1 MELVNQALI
10 KFNYQEIQPRDL
22 AKLSGFTDDEM
33 KKIDLYW
40 DPVFNDSWIYLS
52 PELITEDMGYKS
64 TYAFYRD
71 NLRKDYKE
79 NIDYKKVSKTHKI
92 VVDFYQ
98 RSVSDRKNPGNKA
111 VYYLITGITIK
122 KMLMNAETKRG
133 RETRDYYIK
142 VESLA
147 MLMSRYLCEL
157 HIHLSKQKEIKIQ
170 EQNALINNANI
181 KNKELLT
188 FKLMI
193 EKNETVY
200 IMSSK
205 SYAKQGLW
213 KIGRTKQKVTSRL
226 ASINTACPA
235 GEAIHVLKEI
245 KTHSAME
252 LEKRCHWILRNLRPT
267 YTREWFLS
275 SWCRLTKLLDI
286 IAENMD
292 KEIEIVNELI
302 KEVHSIDGSG
312 ETQYIAG
319 LDLDIFEP
327 KPREIIDLT
336 HSTDST
342 ISKQSIDITGL
353 NPLQKKEKLIEAV
366 NKFVRSNFENME
378 KFDYNTD
385 KDSDAVTIP
394 LIWPNILI
402 NLMHICKIQKKTNIK
417 ANLWKPTL
425 REMIAE
431 SSCLDAVKWR

>member
-1 MELVNQALI
+1 MELIQTTFKFALTD
-10 KFNYQEIQPRDL
+10 KSVRMVGTSDNPWFCGRDIATIL
-22 AKLSGFTDDEM
+22 GYT
-33 KKIDLYW
+33 
-40 DPVFNDSWIYLS
+40 DPVNALKKHVDIEDKTRLKSILGWCQNDTTLKTSKIALNANYL
-52 PELITEDMGYKS
+52 KS
-64 TYAFYRD
+64 TYVNESGLYSLI
-71 NLRKDYKE
+71 LRSKLE
-79 NIDYKKVSKTHKI
+79 SAKKFKKWVTSEVLPSI
-92 VVDFYQ
+92 
-98 RSVSDRKNPGNKA
+98 RKNGQ
-111 VYYLITGITIK
+111 Y
-122 KMLMNAETKRG
+122 KMNQEMKEM
-133 RETRDYYIK
+133 K
-142 VESLA
+142 V
-147 MLMSRYLCEL
+147 
-157 HIHLSKQKEIKIQ
+157 KIQ

-193 EKNETVY
+193 EKTETVY

-245 KTHSAME
+245 KTHSSVE

-275 SWCRLTKLLDI
+275 SWGRLTQLLDI

-292 KEIEIVNELI
+292 KEINIVNELI

-319 LDLDIFEP
+319 LDMCIFEP

-336 HSTDST
+336 HSTEST
-342 ISKQSIDITGL
+342 TSNQSIDITGL
-353 NPLQKKEKLIEAV
+353 TPLQKKEKLIEAV
-366 NKFVRSNFENME
+366 NKFVRSHFENME

-394 LIWPNILI
+394 LIWTNILM

-417 ANLWKPTL
+417 ANLWKPTM

-431 SSCLDAVKWR
+431 SSCLDSVKWR

>member
-1 MELVNQALI
+1 MELIQTTFKFALTD
-10 KFNYQEIQPRDL
+10 KSVRMVGTSDNPWFCGRDIATIL
-22 AKLSGFTDDEM
+22 GYT
-33 KKIDLYW
+33 
-40 DPVFNDSWIYLS
+40 DPVNALKKHVDIEDKTRLKSILGWCQNDTTLKTSKIALNANYL
-52 PELITEDMGYKS
+52 KS
-64 TYAFYRD
+64 TYVNESGLYSLI
-71 NLRKDYKE
+71 LRSKLE
-79 NIDYKKVSKTHKI
+79 SAKKFKKWVKSEVLPSI
-92 VVDFYQ
+92 
-98 RSVSDRKNPGNKA
+98 RKNGQ
-111 VYYLITGITIK
+111 Y
-122 KMLMNAETKRG
+122 KMNQEMKEM
-133 RETRDYYIK
+133 K
-142 VESLA
+142 V
-147 MLMSRYLCEL
+147 
-157 HIHLSKQKEIKIQ
+157 KIQ

-193 EKNETVY
+193 EKTETVY

-245 KTHSAME
+245 KTHSSVE

-275 SWCRLTKLLDI
+275 SWGRLTQLLDI

-292 KEIEIVNELI
+292 KEINIVNELI

-319 LDLDIFEP
+319 LDMCIFEP

-336 HSTDST
+336 HSTEST
-342 ISKQSIDITGL
+342 TSNQSIDITGL
-353 NPLQKKEKLIEAV
+353 TPLQKKEKLIEAV
-366 NKFVRSNFENME
+366 NKFVRSHFENME

-394 LIWPNILI
+394 LIWTNILM

-417 ANLWKPTL
+417 ANLWKPTM

-431 SSCLDAVKWR
+431 SSCLDSVKWR

>member
-1 MELVNQALI
+1 MELIQTTFKFALTD
-10 KFNYQEIQPRDL
+10 KSVRMVGTSDNPWFCGRDIATIL
-22 AKLSGFTDDEM
+22 GYT
-33 KKIDLYW
+33 
-40 DPVFNDSWIYLS
+40 DPVNALKKHVDIEDKTRLKSILGWCQNGTTLKTSKIALNANYL
-52 PELITEDMGYKS
+52 KS
-64 TYAFYRD
+64 TYVNESGLYSLI
-71 NLRKDYKE
+71 LRSKLE
-79 NIDYKKVSKTHKI
+79 SAKKFKKWVTSEVLPSI
-92 VVDFYQ
+92 
-98 RSVSDRKNPGNKA
+98 RKNGQ
-111 VYYLITGITIK
+111 Y
-122 KMLMNAETKRG
+122 KMNQEMKEM
-133 RETRDYYIK
+133 K
-142 VESLA
+142 V
-147 MLMSRYLCEL
+147 
-157 HIHLSKQKEIKIQ
+157 KIQ

-193 EKNETVY
+193 EKTETVY

-245 KTHSAME
+245 KTHSSVE

-275 SWCRLTKLLDI
+275 SWGRLTQLLDI

-292 KEIEIVNELI
+292 KEINIVNELI

-319 LDLDIFEP
+319 LDMCIFEP

-336 HSTDST
+336 HSTEST
-342 ISKQSIDITGL
+342 TSNQSIDITGL
-353 NPLQKKEKLIEAV
+353 TTLQKKEKLIEAV
-366 NKFVRSNFENME
+366 NKFVRSHFENME

-394 LIWPNILI
+394 LIWTNILM

-417 ANLWKPTL
+417 ANLWKPTM

-431 SSCLDAVKWR
+431 SSCLDSVKWR

>member
-1 MELVNQALI
+1 MHIWEYTLRLTTNMELIQTTFKFALADKPVRMAGTSDNPWFCGKDIATILGYTDSVNALKKHVDI
-10 KFNYQEIQPRDL
+10 DDKTQLKSILGWCQNDTILKTSKIALNANYL
-22 AKLSGFTDDEM
+22 
-33 KKIDLYW
+33 
-40 DPVFNDSWIYLS
+40 
-52 PELITEDMGYKS
+52 KS
-64 TYAFYRD
+64 TYVNESGLYSLI
-71 NLRKDYKE
+71 LRSKLE
-79 NIDYKKVSKTHKI
+79 SAKKFKKWVTSEVLPSI
-92 VVDFYQ
+92 
-98 RSVSDRKNPGNKA
+98 RKNA
-111 VYYLITGITIK
+111 QY
-122 KMLMNAETKRG
+122 KMNQEMKEM
-133 RETRDYYIK
+133 K
-142 VESLA
+142 V
-147 MLMSRYLCEL
+147 
-157 HIHLSKQKEIKIQ
+157 KIQ
-170 EQNALINNANI
+170 EQNSLINNANI

-193 EKNETVY
+193 QKTETVY

-245 KTHSAME
+245 KTHSSVE

-275 SWCRLTKLLDI
+275 SWGRLTQLLDI

-292 KEIEIVNELI
+292 KEIDIVNELI

-312 ETQYIAG
+312 ETQYITG
-319 LDLDIFEP
+319 LDMGIFEP
-327 KPREIIDLT
+327 IPHEIIDLT
-336 HSTDST
+336 HSTEST
-342 ISKQSIDITGL
+342 TSNQSIDITGL
-353 NPLQKKEKLIEAV
+353 TPLQKKEKLIEAV
-366 NKFVRSNFENME
+366 NKFVRSHFEDME

-385 KDSDAVTIP
+385 KDSDDVAIP

-417 ANLWKPTL
+417 ANLWKPTM